1 MTDEQLEPL
10 AADLGVP
17 VASLPRIRPR
27 YNIAP
32 TDEHPIAR
40 MEFEDP
46 EVILAKWGLINHWIK
61 DPKKATQV
69 ASRQINARA
78 ESLFERAAY
87 REAIERRRCIVPAD
101 GFFEWSGPKTD
112 RRPYWYHRPDGGL
125 IYFAGLYD
133 FWKPGQVPGTENAV
147 DEAHWQPTFTIVT
160 TTPNA
165 LIEPIHDRM
174 PVIIPGG
181 AIDAWL
187 DVRNVPASDASKLLV
202 PAPDDLLVAR
212 TVSNR
217 VNSVKN
223 DTPDLL
229 IEERAL
235 L

>member
-17 VASLPRIRPR
+17 VSSLPHTRPR

-32 TDEHPIAR
+32 TDEHLIAR
-40 MEFEDP
+40 MEFEEP
-46 EVILAKWGLINHWIK
+46 EVVLAKWGLINHWMK
-61 DPKKATQV
+61 DPKKAAQV

-78 ESLFERAAY
+78 ETLLERPAY

-101 GFFEWSGPKTD
+101 GFFEWGGPKTD
-112 RRPYWYHRPDGGL
+112 RHPYWYHRPDGGL

-133 FWKPGQVPGTENAV
+133 FWKPEAVGGAGENP
-147 DEAHWQPTFTIVT
+147 WQLTFTIVT

-174 PVIIPGG
+174 PAVIPPE

-187 DVRNVPASDASKLLV
+187 DVRNVSAEDAARLLT

-212 TVSNR
+212 AVSPR

-223 DTPDLL
+223 DSPDLL
-229 IEERAL
+229 QEQPAL